1 MSESKSI
8 RIRLIGLRPPPFES
22 DEKGRF
28 LPFGQQVFRKKT
40 ILKIKLKSVQN
51 NFSFTGN
58 YSNIYKKRR
67 ENLTKFLEED
77 SYLIINSA
85 SNVIRNNDTT
95 FPFRQ
100 NSNFFYLTGFNEP
113 ECVLLLNNHGNTTF
127 FCRPKN
133 PDLEKWDGFM
143 HGIDGAKENFA
154 FDDYQTYEIYK
165 IMKWL

>member
-1 MSESKSI
+1 MTNSSA
-8 RIRLIGLRPPPFES
+8 
-22 DEKGRF
+22 
-28 LPFGQQVFRKKT
+28 
-40 ILKIKLKSVQN
+40 
-51 NFSFTGN
+51 
-58 YSNIYKKRR
+58 NIYKKRR
-67 ENLTKFLEED
+67 ENLTNFLEED

-113 ECVLLLNNHGNTTF
+113 ECVLLLNNNGKTTF

-143 HGIDGAKENFA
+143 HGIEGAKENFA
-154 FDDYQTYEIYK
+154 FDDVLNLSLIH
-165 IMKWL
+165 I